1 MYKTLFNQR
10 KALVFKQF
18 THKGWSLFACLGRVV
33 VISVLSASTLRNAT
47 AASRNVSTDE
57 EPADTVRI
65 DKELTIDD
73 IEVTASRV
81 PLALGQAARMV
92 TVLTRDDIQAAPVQS
107 VNDLLKYAAGVDV
120 RQRGP
125 FGAQTDVSI
134 RGGTQEQI
142 TILLNGINICD
153 PQTAHNVF
161 DYPIDKD
168 DIDHIEVLEGPAA
181 RVYGTSSL
189 VGAINIVTKKHTTLN
204 LSSSH
209 SSNDLSNSKNS
220 QNSNLSA
227 RLEGGSY
234 GYLQAAARGA
244 LATRRFSHSLSASY
258 TRSDGYLRSAS
269 GHLSADYKTGKAFYQ
284 GTYSDSDVDLYWH
297 AGLSTK
303 DYGSNTFYSV
313 RFDNQFEHTLK
324 ATTALQAETK
334 RGWFH
339 LRPAIYWNRNMDRF
353 ELIRGDESKVPF
365 NYHRTDIFGAN
376 LNAWFDSP
384 IGRTALGMEMR
395 YEDLVSTTLGE
406 TLNRPHHIHHTSRDY
421 TKGLNRT
428 NLQLFV
434 EHNIVIDRF
443 TLSAGITA
451 VDNSQADMNMRVY
464 PGIDVSWRFAD
475 GWKLYAGYNSS
486 LRMPSFTELYYSV
499 GGHKA
504 DSHLKP
510 EELSAIEAGVKY
522 QRGGVNAVAT
532 VFHNHYKNL
541 IDWINDGSLD
551 ESGNEYWQSVNFGKI
566 NALGVETNVALD
578 FRTLLPAQRLLK
590 SFSAGWCWINQK
602 QDRKEGVISQYAL
615 EYLRNKLTAAATLNL
630 WRRLDLTVNWRL
642 QHRQGQY
649 KDLDGATHRYQTYGV
664 VDSRLSWT
672 EPKWSLYLEGNN
684 LLDRDYVDFGNVRQP
699 GFWFV
704 AGATIRL

>member
-1 MYKTLFNQR
+1 MYKQLFNRR
-10 KALVFKQF
+10 KALKFKRF
-18 THKGWSLFACLGRVV
+18 SNKSYSLFNVLGREVLVGTLSVATLAHAKAAGISTRTDMTDADSTVV
-33 VISVLSASTLRNAT
+33 ASTRELQ
-47 AASRNVSTDE
+47 VVE
-57 EPADTVRI
+57 VRGTRAP
-65 DKELTIDD
+65 LTQ
-73 IEVTASRV
+73 S
-81 PLALGQAARMV
+81 QQARMV
-92 TVLTRDDIQAAPVQS
+92 TVLSHDEIQSAPVQS
-107 VNDLLKYAAGVDV
+107 VNDVLKLVAGADV
-120 RQRGP
+120 RQKGP
-125 FGAQTDVSI
+125 LGALTDVSI
-134 RGGTQEQI
+134 RGGSSEQI
-142 TILLNGINICD
+142 AVLLNGINICD

-532 VFHNHYKNL
+532 VFHNHHKNL

>member
-1 MYKTLFNQR
+1 
-10 KALVFKQF
+10 
-18 THKGWSLFACLGRVV
+18 
-33 VISVLSASTLRNAT
+33 
-47 AASRNVSTDE
+47 
-57 EPADTVRI
+57 
-65 DKELTIDD
+65 
-73 IEVTASRV
+73 
-81 PLALGQAARMV
+81 
-92 TVLTRDDIQAAPVQS
+92 
-107 VNDLLKYAAGVDV
+107 
-120 RQRGP
+120 
-125 FGAQTDVSI
+125 
-134 RGGTQEQI
+134 
-142 TILLNGINICD
+142 
-153 PQTAHNVF
+153 
-161 DYPIDKD
+161 
-168 DIDHIEVLEGPAA
+168 
-181 RVYGTSSL
+181 
-189 VGAINIVTKKHTTLN
+189 
-204 LSSSH
+204 
-209 SSNDLSNSKNS
+209 
-220 QNSNLSA
+220 
-227 RLEGGSY
+227 
-234 GYLQAAARGA
+234 
-244 LATRRFSHSLSASY
+244 
-258 TRSDGYLRSAS
+258 
-269 GHLSADYKTGKAFYQ
+269 
-284 GTYSDSDVDLYWH
+284 
-297 AGLSTK
+297 
-303 DYGSNTFYSV
+303 
-313 RFDNQFEHTLK
+313 
-324 ATTALQAETK
+324 
-334 RGWFH
+334 
-339 LRPAIYWNRNMDRF
+339 MDRF

-421 TKGLNRT
+421 TTGLNRT

>member
-1 MYKTLFNQR
+1 MYKQLFNRR
-10 KALVFKQF
+10 KALKFKRF
-18 THKGWSLFACLGRVV
+18 SNKSYSLFNVLGREVLVGTLSVATLAHAKAAGISTRTDMTDADSTVV
-33 VISVLSASTLRNAT
+33 ASTRELQ
-47 AASRNVSTDE
+47 VVE
-57 EPADTVRI
+57 VRGTRAP
-65 DKELTIDD
+65 LTQ
-73 IEVTASRV
+73 S
-81 PLALGQAARMV
+81 QQARMV
-92 TVLTRDDIQAAPVQS
+92 TVLSHDEIQSAPVQS
-107 VNDLLKYAAGVDV
+107 VNDVLKLVAGADV
-120 RQRGP
+120 RQKGP
-125 FGAQTDVSI
+125 LGALTDVRI
-134 RGGTQEQI
+134 RGGSSEQI
-142 TILLNGINICD
+142 AVLLNGINICD

>member
-1 MYKTLFNQR
+1 MYKQLFNRR
-10 KALVFKQF
+10 KALKFKRF
-18 THKGWSLFACLGRVV
+18 SNKSYSLFNVLGREVLVGTLSVATLAHAKAAGISTRTDMTDADSTVV
-33 VISVLSASTLRNAT
+33 ASTRELQ
-47 AASRNVSTDE
+47 VVE
-57 EPADTVRI
+57 VRGTRAP
-65 DKELTIDD
+65 LTQ
-73 IEVTASRV
+73 S
-81 PLALGQAARMV
+81 QQARMV
-92 TVLTRDDIQAAPVQS
+92 TVLSHDEIQSAPVQS
-107 VNDLLKYAAGVDV
+107 VNDVLKLVAGADV
-120 RQRGP
+120 RQKGLL
-125 FGAQTDVSI
+125 GALTDVSI
-134 RGGTQEQI
+134 RGGSSEQI
-142 TILLNGINICD
+142 AVLLNGINICD

>member
-1 MYKTLFNQR
+1 MYKQLFNRR
-10 KALVFKQF
+10 KALKFKRF
-18 THKGWSLFACLGRVV
+18 SNKSYSLFNVLGREVLVGTLSVATLAHAKAAGISTRTDMTDADSTVV
-33 VISVLSASTLRNAT
+33 ASTRELQ
-47 AASRNVSTDE
+47 VVE
-57 EPADTVRI
+57 VRGTRAP
-65 DKELTIDD
+65 LTQ
-73 IEVTASRV
+73 S
-81 PLALGQAARMV
+81 QQARMV
-92 TVLTRDDIQAAPVQS
+92 TVLSHDEIQSAPVQS
-107 VNDLLKYAAGVDV
+107 VNDVLKLVAGADV
-120 RQRGP
+120 RQKGP
-125 FGAQTDVSI
+125 LGALTDVSI
-134 RGGTQEQI
+134 RGGSSEQI
-142 TILLNGINICD
+142 AVLLNGINICD

-551 ESGNEYWQSVNFGKI
+551 ESGNEYWQSVNCGKI

>member
-1 MYKTLFNQR
+1 MYKQLFNRR
-10 KALVFKQF
+10 KPIKFKRF
-18 THKGWSLFACLGRVV
+18 SNKSYSLFNVLGREVLVGTLSVATLAHAKAAGISTEPDKADTDSTVV
-33 VISVLSASTLRNAT
+33 ASTRELQ
-47 AASRNVSTDE
+47 VVE
-57 EPADTVRI
+57 VRGTRAP
-65 DKELTIDD
+65 LTQ
-73 IEVTASRV
+73 S
-81 PLALGQAARMV
+81 QQARMV
-92 TVLTRDDIQAAPVQS
+92 TVLSHDEIQSAPVQS
-107 VNDLLKYAAGVDV
+107 VNDVLKLVAGADV
-120 RQRGP
+120 RQKGP
-125 FGAQTDVSI
+125 LGALTDVSI
-134 RGGTQEQI
+134 RGGSSEQI
-142 TILLNGINICD
+142 AVLLNGINICD

-209 SSNDLSNSKNS
+209 SSNDLSNSNNS

-244 LATRRFSHSLSASY
+244 LTTKRFSNSLSASY

-324 ATTALQAETK
+324 TTTALQAETK

-339 LRPAIYWNRNMDRF
+339 LRPAVYWNRNMDRF

-384 IGRTALGMEMR
+384 IGRTALGAEMR

-406 TLNRPHHIHHTSRDY
+406 TLNRPHHIHHMSRDY

-510 EELSAIEAGVKY
+510 EELSAIEEGVKY

-664 VDSRLSWT
+664 LDGRLSWT

-684 LLDRDYVDFGNVRQP
+684 LLDRNYVDFGNVRQP